1 MKNVVITVD
10 STADFSKEIIEKYD
24 IRVSPLHVLLGNN
37 EYRDGVDAT
46 PQDIFE
52 YVKKTNVLPKTSA
65 CATEEYVEFFTRQ
78 LKEAEKVIHFNISAE
93 CSSSNANAVEA
104 AKRFGGRVYVVDTR
118 QLSTGQG
125 LLALKACDLLQEGKT
140 VDEVYNTV
148 LSLTDKVQTSFVVDT
163 VDYLYK
169 GGRCTAAAAVVSKI
183 LKIHPSIFM
192 DNGKLVVR
200 KKYMGNLKRCIGAY
214 VDDLAVDFPDYDDTR
229 VFITHSHCSDDIV
242 ELIKEKVK
250 EKFSFKDIEVTTA
263 GCVVTSHCG
272 QGTLGVLYIKK

>member
-24 IRVSPLHVLLGNN
+24 IRVSPLHVLLGDN

-78 LKEAEKVIHFNISAE
+78 LEEAEKVIHFNISAE

-183 LKIHPSIFM
+183 LKIHPAIFM

>member
-24 IRVSPLHVLLGNN
+24 IRVSPLHVLLGDN

-78 LKEAEKVIHFNISAE
+78 LEEAEKVIHFNISAE

-272 QGTLGVLYIKK
+272 HGTLGVLYIKK

>member
-24 IRVSPLHVLLGNN
+24 IRVSPLHVLLGDN

-78 LKEAEKVIHFNISAE
+78 LEEAEKVIHFNISAE

>member
-10 STADFSKEIIEKYD
+10 STADLSKELIEKND
-24 IRVSPLHVLLGNN
+24 IRVSPLHVLLGDN

-52 YVKKTNVLPKTSA
+52 YVKKTNILPKTSA
-65 CATEEYVEFFTRQ
+65 CAVEEYKSFFSRQ
-78 LKEAEKVIHFNISAE
+78 LEDAETVIHFNISAE

-104 AKRFGGRVYVVDTR
+104 AKDFDGRVLVVDTR

-125 LLALKACDLLQEGKT
+125 LLALKACDLLAEGRNA
-140 VDEVYNTV
+140 EYIYNTV

-192 DNGKLVVR
+192 ADGKLTVR
-200 KKYMGNLKRCIGAY
+200 KKYMGNLKRCIGSY
-214 VDDLAVDFPDYDDTR
+214 VDDLAVDYPDYDDTR